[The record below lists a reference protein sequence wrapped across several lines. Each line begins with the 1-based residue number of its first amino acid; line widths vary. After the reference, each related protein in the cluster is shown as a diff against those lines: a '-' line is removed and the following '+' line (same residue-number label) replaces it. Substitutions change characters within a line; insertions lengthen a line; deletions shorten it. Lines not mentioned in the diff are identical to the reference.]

1 MIGMSD
7 IYIVACRTAPN
18 VISSIAVPLHSPG
31 LSFGTNERKMG
42 WKSQPTRVVRFDAVR
57 VPKDHLYVFF
67 SFRILSSPINRLGKE
82 GDGFKIAMTGLDG
95 GRLLIGACS
104 LGAADACLEILLN
117 HLEGKKIDQTT
128 SFALA
133 DMYGKLHQSRLLVR

>member
-42 WKSQPTRVVRFDAVR
+42 WKSQPTRVVRFDTVR

>member
-1 MIGMSD
+1 M
-7 IYIVACRTAPN
+7 
-18 VISSIAVPLHSPG
+18 
-31 LSFGTNERKMG
+31 F
-42 WKSQPTRVVRFDAVR
+42 
-57 VPKDHLYVFF
+57 FF

>member
-31 LSFGTNERKMG
+31 LSFGANERKMG

-67 SFRILSSPINRLGKE
+67 PFVCSFLH
-82 GDGFKIAMTGLDG
+82 
-95 GRLLIGACS
+95 LLIGWGRKEMV
-104 LGAADACLEILLN
+104 L
-117 HLEGKKIDQTT
+117 
-128 SFALA
+128 
-133 DMYGKLHQSRLLVR
+133 KLR